1 MRVFGYGR
9 HSTDKQSI
17 TEEVQQAKVE
27 GYIKQALPEAEY
39 HGWLYDQATS
49 GSMPLFERP
58 AGRNILALAQPGD
71 HIVWSKL
78 DRAFRSV
85 VDGASTLAMLAHR
98 GIFVHSLDLGLDT
111 STAVGRC
118 VCTVMLAF
126 AELEREYAS
135 ERTTEALSAK
145 REAGLPYGTHTPIGW
160 RRLGRRRAGRFVP
173 DEEERQQVTV
183 IAAMRRAGLSYDR
196 IVADSRGVR
205 RPRGREWN
213 RNTVRQA
220 MFAIQAGFPKRYL
233 GEKRSR
239 HTLGKHPTRTAV

>member
-145 REAGLPYGTHTPIGW
+145 REAGLPYGRRLPIGW
-160 RRLGRRRAGRFVP
+160 QKVGKKKQSRFEPLIPERAQAEQFM
-173 DEEERQQVTV
+173 EWN
-183 IAAMRRAGLSYDR
+183 MAGLSLETIER
-196 IVADSRGVR
+196 RMRGVR
-205 RPRGREWN
+205 RWTGKQWN
-213 RNTVRQA
+213 RNSIRAAIIAARQR
-220 MFAIQAGFPKRYL
+220 FPKVTPASSRR
-233 GEKRSR
+233 RSVASGR
-239 HTLGKHPTRTAV
+239 SSG